1 MGAQHP
7 PAAVVPELLLVRDC
21 LHCCQGGQGGRYVQY
36 SGGEAVPYDVVE
48 EYREDV
54 EGGTKRDSVVPLS
67 QRQLIWKITKVG
79 GLVRRITECL
89 NGEQKKDSIVHDAIR
104 SACHKEIRS
113 CYRVIAVLEGQSHGV
128 GKGEGSQALTLRR
141 TLVWLDETRQR
152 LEIVASCLDA
162 VQTVGGGEA
171 LNVLYSL
178 SQHGDSFVV
187 QTIASLLDAASA
199 PYFMQLEQWITHG
212 VIPGVA
218 NLHQLG
224 RGQMMSSRGVKD
236 IMPGQRSGEFM
247 ITKLRTP
254 KDHPYDDWKD
264 GFTLDK
270 AAQPSCMRGPMANDI
285 LSVGKQAYFLRKYCD
300 DEQEWNDA
308 VVQLQHAGQ
317 LTRVGSDFSAEQRM
331 SILSQ
336 LIEESKQVMGE
347 KLLHVIRE
355 KEHMFEHLENIKRYV
370 LLSKGDFVRI
380 FIDLADED
388 LSVPVESYSEYTL
401 QGHVEK
407 ALQTCGAVD
416 IGDRGLLDNIKV
428 QRVQEHQYT
437 AATDIGWNV
446 FGLGYALARED
457 SPAAVLLDPAS
468 MNTYGEISSIL
479 WSMKRAEHISG
490 LTWHRLDAIAR
501 DLNRLRSMEREYG
514 IDAASIVGAVP
525 LLMRYLHALR
535 AEISQFVNTLQS
547 HIVYRVI
554 EPAWKKMLSDMM
566 VAKDLDGL
574 LESHAAALKKISK
587 GTFTDRKKTKSVTSD
602 SNESRATLRAALGAA
617 MDVHIPVENLSATVG
632 DTVDAHC
639 RHLAKVRESERLG
652 IWNEDEVRQSPPSIS
667 EETVEEIKRS
677 AVQLYGIFSRHR
689 DMFFANLPS
698 SMRENICR

>member
-1 MGAQHP
+1 
-7 PAAVVPELLLVRDC
+7 
-21 LHCCQGGQGGRYVQY
+21 
-36 SGGEAVPYDVVE
+36 
-48 EYREDV
+48 
-54 EGGTKRDSVVPLS
+54 
-67 QRQLIWKITKVG
+67 
-79 GLVRRITECL
+79 
-89 NGEQKKDSIVHDAIR
+89 
-104 SACHKEIRS
+104 
-113 CYRVIAVLEGQSHGV
+113 
-128 GKGEGSQALTLRR
+128 
-141 TLVWLDETRQR
+141 
-152 LEIVASCLDA
+152 
-162 VQTVGGGEA
+162 
-171 LNVLYSL
+171 
-178 SQHGDSFVV
+178 
-187 QTIASLLDAASA
+187 
-199 PYFMQLEQWITHG
+199 
-212 VIPGVA
+212 
-218 NLHQLG
+218 
-224 RGQMMSSRGVKD
+224 
-236 IMPGQRSGEFM
+236 
-247 ITKLRTP
+247 
-254 KDHPYDDWKD
+254 
-264 GFTLDK
+264 
-270 AAQPSCMRGPMANDI
+270 
-285 LSVGKQAYFLRKYCD
+285 
-300 DEQEWNDA
+300 
-308 VVQLQHAGQ
+308 
-317 LTRVGSDFSAEQRM
+317 M

-336 LIEESKQVMGE
+336 LMRVKAGHGE

-388 LSVPVESYSEYTL
+388 LSVPVESYSEYSCRAMWRRLCRQSSRTSIHS
-401 QGHVEK
+401 GDGYRVEC
-407 ALQTCGAVD
+407 LWTWICPST
-416 IGDRGLLDNIKV
+416 R
-428 QRVQEHQYT
+428 
-437 AATDIGWNV
+437 
-446 FGLGYALARED
+446 D

-490 LTWHRLDAIAR
+490 LTWHRLDAISR

-689 DMFFANLPS
+689 DMFFANLPA

>member
-36 SGGEAVPYDVVE
+36 SGGEGVPYDVVE
-48 EYREDV
+48 EYREGS
-54 EGGTKRDSVVPLS
+54 EGGKKSVVPLS
-67 QRQLIWKITKVG
+67 QRQLIWRITKVG
-79 GLVRRITECL
+79 GLVRRITERL
-89 NGEQKKDSIVHDAIR
+89 NGEHKKDSIVHDAIR

-128 GKGEGSQALTLRR
+128 GRGEGSQGLTLRR

-162 VQTVGGGEA
+162 VQDVGGGEA
-171 LNVLYSL
+171 LNVLFSL

-212 VIPGVA
+212 MVPGVV
-218 NLHQLG
+218 NLHQHG
-224 RGQMMSSRGVKD
+224 NRGQMMSSRGVKD

-254 KDHPYDDWKD
+254 KDHPFDDWKD
-264 GFTLDK
+264 GFALDK
-270 AAQPSCMRGPMANDI
+270 AAQPSCVRGPVADDI

-308 VVQLQHAGQ
+308 LAQLQYAGQ
-317 LTRVGSDFSAEQRM
+317 LTRVGTDYSAEQRM
-331 SILSQ
+331 SILTQ
-336 LIEESKQVMGE
+336 LIQEAKQVMGGT
-347 KLLHVIRE
+347 LLHVIRE

-380 FIDLADED
+380 FIDLADDD
-388 LSVPVESYSEYTL
+388 LSLLVESYSEYTL

-407 ALQTCGAVD
+407 ALQTCGAVN

-428 QRVQEHQYT
+428 QKVEERQYT

-468 MNTYGEISSIL
+468 MHTYGEISSIL

-490 LTWHRLDAIAR
+490 LSWHRLDAISR
-501 DLNRLRSMEREYG
+501 DLYRLRSMEREHG

-574 LESHAAALKKISK
+574 LDSHAAALKKISK
-587 GTFTDRKKTKSVTSD
+587 GTFTDRKKTKSATSD

-617 MDVHIPVENLSATVG
+617 MDVHIPVEKLSVTVG
-632 DTVDAHC
+632 ETVDAHC
-639 RHLAKVRESERLG
+639 KHLAKVTESERLG
-652 IWNEDEVRQSPPSIS
+652 IWNEDQVRNSPPSIS
-667 EETVEEIKRS
+667 EETVEEIKKS

-689 DMFFANLPS
+689 DMFLSSMPV